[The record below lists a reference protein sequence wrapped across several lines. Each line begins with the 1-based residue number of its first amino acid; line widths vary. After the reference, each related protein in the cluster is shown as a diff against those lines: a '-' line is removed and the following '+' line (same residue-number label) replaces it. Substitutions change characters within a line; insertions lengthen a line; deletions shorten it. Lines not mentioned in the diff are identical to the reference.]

1 MEDAGAT
8 LHLSGNT
15 WKKVALP
22 YAVTANT
29 VLEFDFRSPAAR
41 RSAIGLDTDDALSSD
56 RGFRLYRT
64 QTDYGI
70 AAFAN
75 YDASAPGWVSYRS
88 RWVSTSPGRC
98 ST

>member
-29 VLEFDFRSPAAR
+29 VLEFDFRSPA
-41 RSAIGLDTDDALSSD
+41 
-56 RGFRLYRT
+56 RGGRHR
-64 QTDYGI
+64 
-70 AAFAN
+70 
-75 YDASAPGWVSYRS
+75 PGPTTR
-88 RWVSTSPGRC
+88 
-98 ST
+98 